1 MDKSAEILIVDDY
14 LLIRTAIRG
23 VLAELGFDNVHQAE
37 NGKAAQDLMRKQHI
51 DIVIGDWGMPVMNG
65 MDLLKWMRREEKLKT
80 VPFMMVTA
88 EANPDSVRVAMQA
101 GVNAF
106 LVKPFTVHSFASK
119 FMGMLGP
126 VGEKP
131 GSYDD
136 PNDIDQLAR
145 TARQVQLAPKAAP
158 AKAPA
163 AKAAPAKAPA
173 AAPAARAPAP
183 APAQVPADP
192 RKVIGLERPIAE
204 RVRRSTILI
213 VDDIATNIEVLAGAL
228 KDEYALKVAITG
240 KKAIEIAQ
248 SFQIDLILL
257 DIMMPVMDGYEVCRQ
272 LKANPA
278 TEHIPVIFLSARD
291 GADDV
296 VAGLRLGAVDYV
308 SKPVD
313 PTILKARL
321 STHLTLATAFVD
333 LKKQNALLTENAH
346 LREDVERMTQHD
358 LKGPMSVVLQGS
370 QALLASDLSQT
381 QRESAQMIEMAANN
395 ALEMVNR
402 TLDVYKMET
411 GTYQATLQLFDLGA
425 LVHNVALQVE
435 MAFAWKNVTVSFP
448 GGFDGECLGEQ
459 MLCYSLFS
467 NLLKNAM
474 EAAPEGSRIVVE
486 VAPGYGSTHVVVDN
500 EGEVPAALHAT
511 FFDKYATMN
520 KDGGTGLGTY
530 SVKLMAEVQA
540 GSVSMQSI
548 DGHTRITVTLPNA

>member
-37 NGKAAQDLMRKQHI
+37 NGKAAQDLLRKQHI
-51 DIVIGDWGMPVMNG
+51 DIVIGDWGMPILNG
-65 MDLLKWMRREEKLKT
+65 LDLLKWMRREEKLKGI
-80 VPFMMVTA
+80 PFMMVTA

-101 GVNAF
+101 GVSAF

-131 GSYDD
+131 LSLED

-145 TARQVQLAPKAAP
+145 GARTGQLTAAKAAPKA
-158 AKAPA
+158 A
-163 AKAAPAKAPA
+163 AKAAPAKAAPSAAPRPA
-173 AAPAARAPAP
+173 SAAPAP
-183 APAQVPADP
+183 VPNDP

-204 RVRRSTILI
+204 RVKKSTILI

-370 QALLASDLSQT
+370 QALLASDLSET

-411 GTYQATLQLFDLGA
+411 GTYQASLQLFDLGA

-448 GGFDGECLGEQ
+448 SGFDGECLGEQ
-459 MLCYSLFS
+459 MLCYSLFN

-474 EAAPEGSRIVVE
+474 EAAPEGSRVVVE
-486 VAPGYGSTHVVVDN
+486 VAPGYGATHVVVDN

>member
-37 NGKAAQDLMRKQHI
+37 NGKAAQDLLRKQHI
-51 DIVIGDWGMPVMNG
+51 DIVIGDWGMPILNG
-65 MDLLKWMRREEKLKT
+65 LDLLKWMRREERLKSI
-80 VPFMMVTA
+80 PFMMVTA

-101 GVNAF
+101 GVSAF

-131 GSYDD
+131 STSED
-136 PNDIDQLAR
+136 PNNIDQLAR
-145 TARQVQLAPKAAP
+145 GARLSTVAAPKAAP
-158 AKAPA
+158 KAP
-163 AKAAPAKAPA
+163 AKAAPAKA
-173 AAPAARAPAP
+173 APAP
-183 APAQVPADP
+183 APRPAEETRPAQVPNDP

-204 RVRRSTILI
+204 RVKKSTILI

-333 LKKQNALLTENAH
+333 LKRQNALLTENAH

-370 QALLASDLSQT
+370 QALLASDLSAA
-381 QRESAQMIEMAANN
+381 QRQNAQMIEMAANN

-411 GTYQATLQLFDLGA
+411 GTYQPTLQLFDLGA

-435 MAFAWKNVTVSFP
+435 MAFAWKHVTVAFP

-459 MLCYSLFS
+459 MLCYSLFN

-474 EAAPEGSRIVVE
+474 EAAPEGSRVVVE
-486 VAPGYGSTHVVVDN
+486 VAPGYGATHVVVDN
-500 EGEVPAALHAT
+500 EGEVPAELHAT

>member
-37 NGKAAQDLMRKQHI
+37 NGKAAQELLRKQHI
-51 DIVIGDWGMPVMNG
+51 DIVIGDWGMPQLNG
-65 MDLLKWMRREEKLKT
+65 LDLLKWMRREEKLKH

-88 EANPDSVRVAMQA
+88 EANPESVRIAMKA

-106 LVKPFTVHSFASK
+106 LVKPFTVHSFANK

-126 VGEKP
+126 VAD
-131 GSYDD
+131 GSSTHDN
-136 PNDIDQLAR
+136 PNSIENLAR
-145 TARQVQLAPKAAP
+145 GTRTSNVAGPKIMPMPATKGAPKAAP
-158 AKAPA
+158 E
-163 AKAAPAKAPA
+163 A
-173 AAPAARAPAP
+173 AAAARPAPAP
-183 APAQVPADP
+183 APAEP

-204 RVRRSTILI
+204 RVKKSTILI

-228 KDEYALKVAITG
+228 KDDYAIKVAITG
-240 KKAIEIAQ
+240 KKALEIA
-248 SFQIDLILL
+248 SAFQIDLILL

-278 TEHIPVIFLSARD
+278 TAHIPVIFLSARD

-333 LKKQNALLTENAH
+333 LKRQNALLTENAH
-346 LREDVERMTQHD
+346 LREDVDRMTQHD

-370 QALLASDLSQT
+370 AALLDSDLTAS
-381 QRESAQMIEMAANN
+381 QRESVQMIEMAANN

-402 TLDVYKMET
+402 TLDTYKMET
-411 GTYQATLQLFDLGA
+411 GTYQPTLEIFDVGA

-435 MAFAWKNVTVSFP
+435 MAFAYKNVSVVFP

-459 MLCYSLFS
+459 MLCYSLFN

-474 EAAPEGSRIVVE
+474 EAAPEGSRVVIE

-530 SVKLMAEVQA
+530 SVKLMAEVQG
-540 GSVSMQSI
+540 GSVAMQSI